1 MLQLV
6 SDVATLAAA
15 TIPNPAPAIPPGA
28 ADKVSLLLSWLKG
41 VGIVGGAAG
50 LVICGIMMTV
60 GRRNRSA
67 MAADGA
73 AGIPWVLGGLSL
85 VSFGAG
91 VVGAVVS

>member
-1 MLQLV
+1 MFSTSTPSPSSPTVQ
-6 SDVATLAAA
+6 
-15 TIPNPAPAIPPGA
+15 IPNPAAALPPGA
-28 ADKVSLLLSWLKG
+28 AEEVALLLSWLKG
-41 VGIVGGAAG
+41 IGIVGGAAG

-73 AGIPWVLGGLSL
+73 AGIPWVLGGISL

>member
-1 MLQLV
+1 
-6 SDVATLAAA
+6 
-15 TIPNPAPAIPPGA
+15 PGA

-50 LVICGIMMTV
+50 LVICGIMMTI

-73 AGIPWVLGGLSL
+73 AGIPWVLGGVSL

-91 VVGAVVS
+91 VVGAVVA

>member
-1 MLQLV
+1 MFEHAHDLV
-6 SDVATLAAA
+6 VLAAA
-15 TIPNPAPAIPPGA
+15 TIPDPAPAIPPGA
-28 ADKVSLLLSWLKG
+28 AEKVSLLLSWLKG

-50 LVICGIMMTV
+50 LVICGIMMTI

-73 AGIPWVLGGLSL
+73 AGIPWVLGGVSL